1 MSTRS
6 KPPTDIYD
14 AGAEPDWD
22 DQTVVD
28 GAPFADDDTPVEPP
42 LCPECGGI
50 TFVDGAATVAFPDD
64 RCLHSS
70 SLWKPSVPRWHWCH
84 KLRKTVSYVP
94 R

>member
-1 MSTRS
+1 MGTSGVG
-6 KPPTDIYD
+6 KGPDFGDDEPTII
-14 AGAEPDWD
+14 
-22 DQTVVD
+22 D
-28 GAPFADDDTPVEPP
+28 GAPYADETTPVEPP

-50 TFVDGAATVAFPDD
+50 TFVDGADNTLGFPDD

-84 KLRKTVSYVP
+84 RLRKTVSYVP